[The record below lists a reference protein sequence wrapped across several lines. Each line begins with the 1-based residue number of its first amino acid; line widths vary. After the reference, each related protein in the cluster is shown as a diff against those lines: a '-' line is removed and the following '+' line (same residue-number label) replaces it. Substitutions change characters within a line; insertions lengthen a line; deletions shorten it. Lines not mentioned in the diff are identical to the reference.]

1 MARLAIKIP
10 KSYNTGNEGFVPLE
24 TNRFAPQLY
33 SNLIVAQESM
43 GYSIAIQYVKKYLI
57 DRLPKNYLKS
67 FHISGKHM
75 FDDFR
80 VFNRQN
86 VKKERPMAVL
96 LPSINYDY
104 DRENLDLYGGDATI
118 FLKRSDYQR
127 SFFKD
132 YQNRVFLGLQMRAL
146 QMNFTFKVRVGT
158 RAEQIDLF
166 RRMELV
172 YKIGATHAEDI
183 SCDFVIPYELVRNIA
198 ALTGFEVDDKGEVVD
213 PFDFL
218 AYMNKHSDIP
228 VQYKFRS
235 VNGHNE
241 FFLRLSHIYTHLNFK
256 DKLNVED
263 GEREGQLENNFDIS
277 LQCVLKLPVPHFFV
291 LYNERPIMY
300 PLEIEKGN
308 ILLCSLAQFTIPDTN
323 ERGWNQVINT
333 VYMTDEGE
341 NMFDIHE
348 MFLSNQTTDIR
359 KVINYCIGQYISPK
373 VFIDFKLYREA
384 AGDYVAVPCEL
395 EYRSQDE
402 ILVKLG
408 VELEPQYLYIGIYID
423 MEFVNNTAITVN
435 EFNKNRL
442 QQPEYPQ
449 P

>member
-1 MARLAIKIP
+1 MARQAIKIP
-10 KSYNTGNEGFVPLE
+10 KNYGTDHPGFVPLQ

-43 GYSIAIQYVKKYLI
+43 GYSIGIQYVKKYLL
-57 DRLPKNYLKS
+57 DRLPKNYIKY
-67 FHISGKHM
+67 FYVNGKHM

-80 VFNRQN
+80 VFNKQN
-86 VKKERPMAVL
+86 VKHQKPQAALIPQVD
-96 LPSINYDY
+96 YDY
-104 DRENLDLYGGDATI
+104 DRENIDLYGGDATI

-132 YQNRVFLGLQMRAL
+132 YENRVFLGLQMHAL
-146 QMNFTFKVRVGT
+146 RMNFTFKIRVAT

-183 SCDFVIPYELVRNIA
+183 SCDFVIPYELIRNIA
-198 ALTGFEVDDKGEVVD
+198 ALAGFEIDDKGEIVD
-213 PFDFL
+213 PLDFL

-228 VQYKFRS
+228 CTYKFRAI
-235 VNGHNE
+235 NGHNE
-241 FFLRLSHIYTHLNFK
+241 FFMRLSGIYTHLNFK

-263 GEREGQLENNFDIS
+263 GEREGMMDNSFDIS
-277 LQCVLKLPVPHFFV
+277 MQFALKLPTPQFFV

-300 PLEIEKGN
+300 PLEMEKGN
-308 ILLCSLAQFTIPDTN
+308 VLLCSLAQFTIPDVN

-333 VYMTDEGE
+333 VYMIDDNEDV
-341 NMFDIHE
+341 FDIHE

-359 KVINYCIGQYISPK
+359 KVINYCIGKYISPK
-373 VFIDFKLYREA
+373 VFIDLKIYREL
-384 AGDYVAVPCEL
+384 AGDYIVVPCEL

-402 ILVKLG
+402 ILIKLG
-408 VELEPQYLYIGIYID
+408 EKLPSQYLYIGIYID
-423 MEFVNNTAITVN
+423 MEFVNNTAVDVN

-442 QQPEYPQ
+442 QQPNPQ